1 MSYPIHESWTS
12 VLRQR
17 PETGMGYQILEVTV
31 FKGTEHIIVL
41 NGRRAL
47 EPHESPRRFREG
59 ADQMRKQ
66 PLNLTLKSER
76 MDAPVRVLTQREAF
90 TKGLL
95 EARAYAT
102 GLGPA
107 SEASPEQSQL
117 GDEFLRFSAFAD
129 DIRILADGSVVPG
142 TYVTTRA
149 DGEPVKTGK
158 DAVER
163 YALPNPDPAANR
175 FWLKPPVRIQVRR
188 GTVQP
193 ANGHQG
199 GGVEVIFDNGAP
211 AKTKYKQD
219 EIPPGE

>member
-17 PETGMGYQILEVTV
+17 PETGMGYQILEVRV
-31 FKGTEHIIVL
+31 SKGTEHIIVL

-47 EPHESPRRFREG
+47 EPHESSRRFREG
-59 ADQMRKQ
+59 AEQIRKQ
-66 PLNLTLKSER
+66 ILNLTLMSER
-76 MDAPVRVLTQREAF
+76 KDTPFRLLGYREAV
-90 TKGLL
+90 TKGLF
-95 EARAYAT
+95 EAGAYAT
-102 GLGPA
+102 GWGPA
-107 SEASPEQSQL
+107 TEADPEQSQV
-117 GDEFLRFSAFAD
+117 GEEFLRFSAFAD

-149 DGEPVKTGK
+149 DGEPVKTGR

-163 YALPNPDPAANR
+163 YALPNPDPAVNR
-175 FWLKPPVRIQVRR
+175 FWLKPPARIQVRR

-199 GGVEVIFDNGAP
+199 GGVEVIFDDGAP
-211 AKTKYKQD
+211 ARTKYKQD
-219 EIPPGE
+219 EIPPG